1 MTKKG
6 LFLLVLQ
13 PYFITLINLNVQTRG
28 TQTRYT
34 VVHFGHDEPL
44 RIWDPVMSMI
54 KLFYEN
60 S

>member
-13 PYFITLINLNVQTRG
+13 PYFITLINLSVQTRG

-34 VVHFGHDEPL
+34 VVHFGHDKLL
-44 RIWDPVMSMI
+44 RIWDPVI
-54 KLFYEN
+54 CL
-60 S
+60 